1 MVALKTHRI
10 SSDEETLYHSTE
22 ISVGNKVIKTP
33 IRAIEP
39 KLITA
44 NLDLHSS
51 IKGVNEIYKVLN
63 ESRIDLI
70 TSDTSKLAQF
80 NKDLVRLASKTTAQE
95 ITLFFAEYETTNN
108 SFPKEITL
116 EYLSDVC
123 HGNSDI
129 IIPPIISKIDK
140 KSAYPYDEYKHFLRM
155 FYEKIEQL
163 NNKPVGG
170 IIPFIPYAYMRDLAN
185 FYLDVGVNFFCFD
198 FEGKNPLVL
207 KDNVRTFFRA
217 ITQEESLSNCSFYAL
232 NANPGKF
239 GDIASA
245 KDILSFGFG
254 FDILGSNH
262 RRRAIPASV
271 AKLKR
276 EPKVRLFNKQAYS
289 YHNCREH
296 EVANIYS
303 PDSSIQVNSLKGEN
317 KYYRFKK
324 AYNMEQQGFETLQLK
339 QIIGEEKLLA
349 YLDTKNQVKDSDK
362 KQIKEFSEKTK
373 FIGKKL

>member
-1 MVALKTHRI
+1 
-10 SSDEETLYHSTE
+10 
-22 ISVGNKVIKTP
+22 
-33 IRAIEP
+33 
-39 KLITA
+39 
-44 NLDLHSS
+44 
-51 IKGVNEIYKVLN
+51 
-63 ESRIDLI
+63 
-70 TSDTSKLAQF
+70 
-80 NKDLVRLASKTTAQE
+80 
-95 ITLFFAEYETTNN
+95 
-108 SFPKEITL
+108 
-116 EYLSDVC
+116 
-123 HGNSDI
+123 
-129 IIPPIISKIDK
+129 
-140 KSAYPYDEYKHFLRM
+140 M

-185 FYLDVGVNFFCFD
+185 FYLDLGINFFCFD

-239 GDIASA
+239 GDITSA

-262 RRRAIPASV
+262 RRRAIPAFV

-289 YHNCREH
+289 YHNCREEH

-303 PDSSIQVNSLKGEN
+303 PDSSIQVNSLKGES

-349 YLDTKNQVKDSDK
+349 YLNTKNQVKDSDK